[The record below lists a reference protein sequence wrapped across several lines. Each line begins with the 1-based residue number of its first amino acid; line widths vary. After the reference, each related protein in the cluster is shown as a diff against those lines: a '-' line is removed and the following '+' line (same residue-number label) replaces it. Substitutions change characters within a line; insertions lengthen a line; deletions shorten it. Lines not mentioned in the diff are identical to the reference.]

1 MNQSDSF
8 GENTMTNENLTAC
21 LASQFCDGL
30 WDSYTKKYPVFVNRI
45 SPIFVHLAVYQHLV
59 SHSSIIGSKGRQRQ
73 QELVESFEQWYEG
86 IEHARAINWI
96 DLNLTVLDT
105 IQAVTGDYSYGF
117 NSSGAFIRDHS
128 RHYALESNL
137 NHQLFQMLPISKS
150 VVAESNIN
158 VEIVRQIKSRLTG
171 FWDSSVNASTPG
183 EQELFELLVQ
193 DISRLLIGTSYES
206 RKAHDLDVYL
216 YLFQNAALG
225 NNKSKQ
231 ECAQLASLIQ
241 VVVKDIQSQGSEP
254 SPIESIWQ
262 MGLGYP
268 EQLVKD
274 YNQLVAMLDSQVFT
288 VCREDIADGFELS
301 VWRYPH
307 KEQTQQKIVLRG
319 DGCFELMGV
328 KPLSFNEAGGVVR
341 HLMSVITRDD

>member
-1 MNQSDSF
+1 
-8 GENTMTNENLTAC
+8 MTKENLTAC
-21 LASQFCDGL
+21 PAKQFCDGL
-30 WDSYTKKYPVFVNRI
+30 WDSYTKKYPEFVNRI
-45 SPIFVHLAVYQHLV
+45 SPIFVHLAIYQHLV
-59 SHSSIIGSKGRQRQ
+59 SHRSIVGSKGRQRQ
-73 QELVESFEQWYEG
+73 QELVEAFEQWYEG
-86 IEHARAINWI
+86 IEHARAIDWI
-96 DLNLTVLDT
+96 DLNLAVLDT
-105 IQAVTGDYSYGF
+105 IQGNTGDYSYGF
-117 NSSGAFIRDHS
+117 DASGRFIRDDGTDQ
-128 RHYALESNL
+128 AWESSI
-137 NHQLFQMLPISKS
+137 NHQLFQMLPMSKS
-150 VVAESNIN
+150 VIAESNIN

-183 EQELFELLVQ
+183 EQELFDLLVQ
-193 DISRLLIGTSYES
+193 DISRLLIGAPHEP

-288 VCREDIADGFELS
+288 VHREDIADGFELS

-307 KEQTQQKIVLRG
+307 KEQTLQKIILRG
-319 DGCFELMGV
+319 DVCFELMGE
-328 KPLSFNEAGGVVR
+328 KPLIFDDPRVAAE
-341 HLMSVITRDD
+341 HLMSMASRDS